1 MVTLSE
7 EQSGGDWRGL
17 GDGLNTGNEG
27 EPLAQAVGL
36 VSQGWTGLHGVSG
49 TRGPRSECIPGSPGV
64 SGLVSRGSQGLRSP
78 LESRRGSL
86 GAP

>member
-7 EQSGGDWRGL
+7 DQSGGDWRGL

-49 TRGPRSECIPGSPGV
+49 TRGPRSEHQEPQS
-64 SGLVSRGSQGLRSP
+64 VSRVWAEELTGKAESQRSD
-78 LESRRGSL
+78 
-86 GAP
+86 